1 MILSFILL
9 FNMIFATISIDKVFA
24 NTDPVINEITIREI
38 VEVVSGVRKT
48 SYQVIFNGYPM
59 TNVDAIHVMQETTPG
74 NFTIRKT
81 LPKEE
86 FVYVNSARLD
96 YVPEGTGLSIQS
108 IFGVTGGPIYFSVVR
123 NGVAYPDTS
132 KPFNLPDTNFNFMKV
147 DTINNLSPASW
158 PYTIIKGGS
167 FTMQG
172 SYFDTDYRL
181 GITSGDTVNNSVD
194 YNVSLDKNTIT
205 LNTDT
210 VNIAAGNNQNL
221 VFELNNYNNVKIRY
235 IIKNAVN
242 VANPLNLGTVDI
254 SPMQGTEG
262 TIMRIKATNATPLLD
277 AGTKI
282 YIAGVEAKRNV
293 GPFSDGIFT
302 YYENGVAKQ
311 GLEVLVPKLTTG
323 QKTIT
328 IRNFFGD
335 TYSHGPLFTYTGT
348 LGSVLEVMD
357 ASPNKGFTN
366 LENVIDGLRVRNIVA
381 LNNIP
386 NINNSNVTGTVKGTT
401 SNLEYFKEL
410 DPKSQYVKYSLN
422 SANHFVERKISVYI
436 ALKTDITELP
446 IDVSSIGV
454 DGLTTLSIKTDKVS
468 QAGTHVVSVR
478 TETVY
483 YEMVNGLDGGGNPIT
498 TLKELDFIIEEAPY
512 TNQTKVFYE
521 YQPDT
526 TTPIIT
532 KITPNK
538 GPYNQN
544 IVATIEGQQFRVE
557 SSGQKRFYPMVVIGS
572 QSIGLDSEK
581 YKVITKD
588 ENGVPIAYFSS
599 KPDGSGTRE
608 NITYLPYDFVVLTA
622 DDRVVDGQ
630 AIKSGT
636 KIKFTL
642 PAGTTGYTGFAD
654 VTVYNSSP
662 LGGLGGRDT
671 KENFFQYVNP
681 PSGALMPVIDSVNPD
696 KVAVGKEEQVVIKG
710 RNFQTGA
717 IVTVDGE
724 VVLNPVID
732 VVKGTITFKAPKGRP
747 GLTYIQVINPDGG
760 FVSAQFEYV
769 QTFSQPTIQKI
780 IPNVGGK
787 GSLVIIKGTG
797 FYPANNHPEYDD
809 NGKIGTKVI
818 IDGKDVN
825 QSYNR
830 IVIDG
835 DGNTELQLTQ
845 FRNIYADGQPIIN
858 GPNNQP
864 IMTYGSN
871 IAVVDNETIYMIV
884 PDPKDPLK
892 SFFMNEFLDVQ
903 VVNPDLGRFELK
915 KGFKFVDVATK
926 PLITSI
932 EPDLG
937 DYRGGNIVQI
947 QGESFLEGVKVY
959 FGTQEAQVYRRSNN
973 ARIIWAYVPAYGGV
987 LGDSNSVVSPV
998 TVLNTDGSSFT
1009 VYDGYTYVNP
1019 GYDAKI
1025 TKLTPNTGNT
1035 AGGDRILISGVN
1047 FRAKNYGSTDD
1058 LNPEQLPAVYFGG
1071 IRVPDDRI
1079 TFVLPPKDPGD
1090 YAEVEVSDMIIV
1102 EYTPANPA
1110 GKVDVTVIN
1119 FDGATA
1125 TLKGA
1130 FEYKSKQPAITTV
1143 LPKQGSMYGNSEIT
1157 ITGKDFVENGL
1168 HVVFGDE
1175 VAKQDILSGQA
1186 MVKQGN
1192 IIVRY
1197 NAYAE
1202 NNISLYYKEIL
1213 PGNELFVHKDGTF
1226 VNTFKIIEEEEFI
1239 IARVNW
1245 SGLGDPATTNFAD
1258 ENIKIEI
1265 KNNDLVLT
1273 RRLGIIKRVEGENKI
1288 TLLTPPSDEVG
1299 KKTLT
1304 VFNYDGKNAKSDFTY
1319 TNPFRPPVITNIT
1332 PVTEM
1337 TITEMNGAPY
1347 TGPNPIKVANA
1358 APAGGSPLII
1368 AGENFRSGVKVFID
1382 GKEATIKSKSSN
1394 DDELIITVPAANTG
1408 AVGQYLR
1415 ILVLNEDGGF
1425 AYGDQVV
1432 PNPFYFR
1439 YITEGSSP
1447 KITSVTPN
1455 LGPVTGGTRVT
1466 IKGTEFKDRDT
1477 FNNPKVVQVLIGG
1490 IPVPQENVT
1499 YVNPQTLEVI
1509 MPEGRIGKQTIEV
1522 INYDYGRAI
1531 GTDIFTYISQPE
1543 ILTVNPGKL
1552 FANDTQTEVTV
1563 SGRQFMPGAKL
1574 IIGGQIILEKD
1585 VQPGQTITARGI
1597 RGVDANG
1604 RNREMVVV
1612 GGVEAAKVVVENDTT
1627 LKVTFKE
1634 ALDLQNSHLIV
1645 INTDTGLSSEYK
1657 SFQYLI
1663 PVPTKPLVL
1672 EGIPGAE
1679 STVLLVWSDS
1689 QPEVLNRADRYEIY
1703 GKLASEK
1710 QYVFLGD
1717 TRDTEFLVKGLLQ
1730 NQNYSFMVRAMNRYG
1745 SALEFAEVTVRTFNE
1760 REDQQLREKLE
1771 TVKADEQKVKK
1782 EGKEEING
1790 ATVIRTVG
1798 TEEVPVGAT
1807 AYKIDFS
1814 LSKYSKQSKYVV
1826 AIPIAV
1832 VQNLN
1837 RNIVITDGTL
1847 SFTLLP
1853 KDLFTREV
1861 SQINTK
1867 DLNDSHVRV
1876 TVERLVGQNAET
1888 IITAIDRTQR
1898 RASDVYELSFDLQVG
1913 SGITSISGMLRNG
1926 ELSIKFE
1933 EVAYPTANKSKL
1945 FVGRYD
1951 SAKHSFIKVAGGNI
1965 ASTKDKG
1972 RYMLLSDR

>member
-1 MILSFILL
+1 MRKKSAMLLTFILL
-9 FNMIFATISIDKVFA
+9 FNMLFATISIDKVFA
-24 NTDPVINEITIREI
+24 NIDPVINEITIREI
-38 VEVVSGVRKT
+38 VEVESGVRKT

-59 TNVDAIHVMQETTPG
+59 TNIDAIHVLQETTPG

-96 YVPEGTGLSIQS
+96 YIPEGTGLSIQS

-123 NGVAYPDTS
+123 NGAAYPDTS
-132 KPFNLPDTNFNFMKV
+132 KPFNLPASDFNFMKV

-158 PYTIIKGGS
+158 PYTIIKGNS
-167 FTMQG
+167 FTLQG

-194 YNVSLDKNTIT
+194 YNVSGDKNTIT

-277 AGTKI
+277 VGTKI

-311 GLEVLVPKLTTG
+311 GLEVIVPKLTTG

-335 TYSHGPLFTYTGT
+335 IYSHGPLFTYTGT

-357 ASPNKGFTN
+357 VSPAKGFTN

-386 NINNSNVTGTVKGTT
+386 NINNSNVTSTAKGTT
-401 SNLEYFKEL
+401 TNLEYFKEL

-422 SANHFVERKISVYI
+422 TANHFVERKISVYV
-436 ALKTDITELP
+436 ALKADITELP
-446 IDVSSIGV
+446 IDIGSIGV

-483 YEMVNGLDGGGNPIT
+483 YEMVAGV
-498 TLKELDFIIEEAPY
+498 LKELNFIIEEAPY
-512 TNQTKVFYE
+512 TNQPKVYYE

-526 TTPIIT
+526 TTPIIS

-538 GPYNQN
+538 GPYNEN
-544 IVATIEGQQFRVE
+544 ILATIEGQQFRVE
-557 SSGQKRFYPMVVIGS
+557 SSGQKRFYPMVVIGG
-572 QSIGLDSEK
+572 QSIALDSEK

-588 ENGVPIAYFSS
+588 EDGVPIAYFSS

-608 NITYLPYDFVVLTA
+608 NVTYLPHDFVVLTA

-630 AIKSGT
+630 AIKAGT
-636 KIKFTL
+636 KIKFTI
-642 PAGTTGYTGFAD
+642 PAGKNAGYTGYAD

-681 PSGALMPVIDSVNPD
+681 PSGALMPIIDSVNPD
-696 KVAVGKEEQVVIKG
+696 KVAVGKEEQVIIKG

-717 IVTVDGE
+717 TITVDGE
-724 VVLNPVID
+724 VVTSPAID

-760 FVSAQFEYV
+760 FASTQFEYV

-780 IPNVGGK
+780 IPNVGGR

-818 IDGKDVN
+818 IDGKDIN
-825 QSYNR
+825 TSYNR
-830 IVIDG
+830 AAG
-835 DGNTELQLTQ
+835 ELQLTE
-845 FRNIYADGQPIIN
+845 FRNIYADGQPIIL
-858 GPNNQP
+858 GPDNQP
-864 IMTYGSN
+864 IMTYGSH

-884 PDPKDPLK
+884 PDPKLPDPSNPSK
-892 SFFMNEFLDVQ
+892 SFFMNEFLDLQ

-915 KGFKFVDVATK
+915 KGFKFVDVATN
-926 PLITSI
+926 PIITSI
-932 EPDLG
+932 EPNLG

-973 ARIIWAYVPAYGGV
+973 AGIIWAYAPAYGGT
-987 LGDSNSVVSPV
+987 LGDSNSVVAPV

-1009 VYDGYTYVNP
+1009 VYDGYSYVNP
-1019 GYDAKI
+1019 GYDAII
-1025 TKLTPNTGNT
+1025 TKLTPAEGNT
-1035 AGGDRILISGVN
+1035 AGGNRVLISGVN
-1047 FRAKNYGSTDD
+1047 LRAKNYGSTDE
-1058 LNPEQLPAVYFGG
+1058 LKPQQLPAVYFGG
-1071 IRVPDDRI
+1071 IKVPEDKI
-1079 TFVLPPKDPGD
+1079 TFVLPPKGT
-1090 YAEVEVSDMIIV
+1090 YEEVEVSDMIIV
-1102 EYTPANPA
+1102 EHTPANPA

-1143 LPKQGSMYGNSEIT
+1143 LPKQGSMHGNSEIT

-1186 MVKQGN
+1186 MVKHGN

-1197 NAYAE
+1197 NAYSE
-1202 NNISLYYKEIL
+1202 NNITLYYKEML

-1245 SGLGDPATTNFAD
+1245 SGLGDPATAYLAE

-1265 KNNDLVLT
+1265 KNNDLTLT
-1273 RRLGIIKRVEGENKI
+1273 RRLGIIKRVEGESKI

-1299 KKTLT
+1299 KKTIT
-1304 VFNYDGKNAKSDFTY
+1304 VYNYDGKNAKADFTY

-1368 AGENFRSGVKVFID
+1368 EGENFRAGVKVFID

-1425 AYGDQVV
+1425 AYGDQAV

-1455 LGPVTGGTRVT
+1455 LGPVSGGTKVT
-1466 IKGTEFKDRDT
+1466 IKGTEFKDVDT
-1477 FNNPKVVQVLIGG
+1477 FNNPKVVQVLVGG
-1490 IPVPQENVT
+1490 IPVPQQNVT
-1499 YVNPQTLEVI
+1499 YINPQTLEVI
-1509 MPEGRIGKQTIEV
+1509 MPVGRIGKQTIEV

-1563 SGRQFMPGAKL
+1563 SGRQFMEGAKL
-1574 IIGGQIILEKD
+1574 IIGGQIMPEKD
-1585 VQPGQTITARGI
+1585 LQPGQTITAGGI

-1627 LKVTFKE
+1627 LKVTFTE
-1634 ALDLQNSHLIV
+1634 ALDLQNNHLIV
-1645 INTDTGLSSEYK
+1645 INTDGGLSSEYK

-1672 EGIPGAE
+1672 EGIPAAE

-1703 GKLASEK
+1703 GRLASEK

-1717 TRDTEFLVKGLLQ
+1717 TRNTEFLVKGLQQ
-1730 NQNYSFMVRAMNRYG
+1730 NQRYSFKVRAMNRYG

-1760 REDQQLREKLE
+1760 REDQQLKEKLD
-1771 TVKADEQKVKK
+1771 TIKADEQRVKK

-1790 ATVIRTVG
+1790 AAVIRTVG
-1798 TEEVPVGAT
+1798 TEEVPAGTT

-1832 VQNLN
+1832 VQKLN
-1837 RNIVITDGTL
+1837 RSIVITDGTL

-1861 SQINTK
+1861 SQINTR

-1876 TVERLVGQNAET
+1876 TVERLVGQNAES
-1888 IITAIDRTQR
+1888 IVTAIDRSQR

-1933 EVAYPTANKSKL
+1933 EVAYPTANKNKL

-1965 ASTKDKG
+1965 AGTRDRG